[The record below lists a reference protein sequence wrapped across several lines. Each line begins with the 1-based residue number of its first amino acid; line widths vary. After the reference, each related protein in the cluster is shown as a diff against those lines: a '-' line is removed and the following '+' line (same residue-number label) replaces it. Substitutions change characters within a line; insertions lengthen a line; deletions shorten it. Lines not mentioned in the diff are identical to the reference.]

1 MSRHRLQKRRRPFS
15 HAELI
20 TPFDSL
26 INELFN
32 DSFSGLSKTFGDDFF
47 VKGSYPKVNV
57 LDLKDRVVIE
67 AAIPGMT
74 KEEVVVELKDDVLT
88 LSGDKRQSDE
98 YSDVSFV
105 RRELK
110 RSRFQRSFALGEH
123 LNQDEITASCVDGI
137 LTLEI
142 PKVEPD
148 KDKKIARVIDIG

>member
-1 MSRHRLQKRRRPFS
+1 MSKNRLQRRKAFS

-26 INELFN
+26 INEFFN
-32 DSFSGLSKTFGDDFF
+32 DSYSGLAKTFGDDFF

-74 KEEVVVELKDDVLT
+74 KKDIAVELKDDVLT
-88 LSGDKRQSDE
+88 LSGDKRQNDE

-110 RSRFQRSFALGEH
+110 RSKFQRSFALGEY
-123 LNQDEITASCVDGI
+123 LNQDEITASCADGV

-142 PKVEPD
+142 PKIEPD
-148 KDKKIARVIDIG
+148 KDKRVARVIDIG